1 MNIIDIRNLTF
12 KYEEKLIFDKFNL
25 SIEENSFTTIIGLN
39 GSGKSTLIKI
49 LLGLLPA
56 DGEIKINDMLLEK
69 NSIKEI
75 RKLIG
80 VVFENPDNQFV
91 AETVMDDIAFSLEN
105 LQFKPRDIRIKVKD
119 IANYLGISHLLER
132 EPHSLSGGEK
142 QLVAL
147 ASALVH
153 DPKILIL
160 DEALTMV
167 DVKIRNQIYK
177 ILKEINETKGIT
189 IINVTHDID
198 ELLYGKD
205 IIVIDDGNVI
215 LKGSKEEVLLE
226 EKVFN
231 KLGLELPFMVSL
243 SIKLMY
249 YDLIDKLYFDMN
261 EMVNAIWK

>member
-1 MNIIDIRNLTF
+1 MDILEVKDLNF
-12 KYEEKLIFDKFNL
+12 KYEEKEIFNHFNL
-25 SIEENSFTTIIGLN
+25 NIKKGTFTNIIGLN

-49 LLGLLPA
+49 LTGLLKYE
-56 DGEIKINDMLLEK
+56 GEIKVDGNFLSEENMRD
-69 NSIKEI
+69 I

-105 LQFKPRDIRIKVKD
+105 LQMKPKQIKDKVGK
-119 IANYLGISHLLER
+119 IADYIGISNILQK

-153 DPKILIL
+153 EPKILIL

-167 DVKIRNQIYK
+167 DIKIRNKIYN
-177 ILKEINETKGIT
+177 ILEDIHSNNDMT
-189 IINVTHDID
+189 IINVTHDND
-198 ELLYGKD
+198 ELVYGDD
-205 IIVIDDGNVI
+205 IILIDSGNII
-215 LKGSKEEVLLE
+215 LKGAKEEVLKE

-231 KLGLELPFMVSL
+231 KLGLSLPFMASL

-249 YDLIDKLYFDMN
+249 YNLIDHLIFDMD
-261 EMVNAIWK
+261 EMVDKIWK